1 MNRHA
6 ISHLKQRAYY
16 KWAECPTSKKSEY
29 SKSLIEIGGP
39 IIDGISGSTRFTLM
53 LSFGGGH
60 ASVLEFEE
68 L

>member
-1 MNRHA
+1 MYS
-6 ISHLKQRAYY
+6 IK
-16 KWAECPTSKKSEY
+16 ESEY

-39 IIDGISGSTRFTLM
+39 IIVGISGSTGLTLM
-53 LSFGGGH
+53 PSFGGGH

>member
-1 MNRHA
+1 MGWMYG
-6 ISHLKQRAYY
+6 IK
-16 KWAECPTSKKSEY
+16 ESEY

-53 LSFGGGH
+53 LSFGRGH